1 MIAIPLLT
9 PTVLLINSH
18 SFLNDLDRIA
28 SWEYSVTD
36 NDIVRARLRTVGIQE
51 YRLLFKNGPW
61 DNPTGIPLL
70 FCSNDI
76 YLTSYHCSRQ
86 SAWLG
91 VADF

>member
-1 MIAIPLLT
+1 MIAIPLFT
-9 PTVLLINSH
+9 PSVLLIYSH

-61 DNPTGIPLL
+61 DNPTSIHLL
-70 FCSNDI
+70 F
-76 YLTSYHCSRQ
+76 LQ
-86 SAWLG
+86 Q
-91 VADF
+91 